1 MTANFSMDP
10 NTQQT
15 PANAVPVMDVSSDGL
30 LAVRLSAWEWHHFLK
45 EIEDGILCV
54 VNRDQTN
61 ARILY
66 SKIATQLAGHEVTMP
81 PQKRPAP
88 LDNDK
93 PDENARHYLSASS
106 ANDAD
111 EGRATRVPSG
121 RLFDGPKKRRLT
133 H

>member
-93 PDENARHYLSASS
+93 PDE
-106 ANDAD
+106 
-111 EGRATRVPSG
+111 
-121 RLFDGPKKRRLT
+121 KRPTLLKRIFG
-133 H
+133 